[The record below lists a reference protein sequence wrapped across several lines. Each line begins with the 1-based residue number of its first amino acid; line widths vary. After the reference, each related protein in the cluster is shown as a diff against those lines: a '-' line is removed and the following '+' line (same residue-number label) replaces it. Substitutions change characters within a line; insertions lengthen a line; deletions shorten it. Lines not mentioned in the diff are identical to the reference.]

1 MKKVFK
7 NNRIIVGLCGVL
19 LAAGVC
25 IGTNHY
31 MISDSAGSVAA
42 ESQKTDPLTRH
53 AAAAEQDF
61 DILEEEQESDNSPGW
76 HTETQGSKT
85 YKYYNNSAGNR
96 LKGYRKIKK
105 EYYFFSQKSG
115 YAVCNGWKYVR
126 IKGKKYKLYFDK
138 KGRRSDPTKK
148 LGSKARYQIRVSLR
162 DNMVTIYAK
171 DGAKGFIIPVK
182 AMVCSVGMSG
192 HTTRKGTYSLS
203 RSGRWHV
210 LRYNSNGQYAT
221 RYSGPYM
228 FHSVTYDRL
237 GNHYSLQAAEYRKLG
252 KAASHGCIRLQ
263 VEDAKWIYD
272 HAPQST
278 TTIRD
283 KFSKGP
289 FQKPKAKKIKKS
301 KRGYYDPTD
310 RTVAK

>member
-42 ESQKTDPLTRH
+42 ESQKADPLTRL

-105 EYYFFSQKSG
+105 DYYFFSQKSG

-182 AMVCSVGMSG
+182 AMVQNVREHGLPCHVSF
-192 HTTRKGTYSLS
+192 TAGTYVCNCVMYNVLHLCATKYPNI
-203 RSGRWHV
+203 RAGFIHV
-210 LRYNSNGQYAT
+210 PFACEQ
-221 RYSGPYM
+221 
-228 FHSVTYDRL
+228 VV
-237 GNHYSLQAAEYRKLG
+237 G
-252 KAASHGCIRLQ
+252 KASTMASMPLETIAKSLEYCIEA
-263 VEDAKWIYD
+263 VVTNKEEVKEAMG
-272 HAPQST
+272 T
-278 TTIRD
+278 TH
-283 KFSKGP
+283 
-289 FQKPKAKKIKKS
+289 
-301 KRGYYDPTD
+301 
-310 RTVAK
+310 